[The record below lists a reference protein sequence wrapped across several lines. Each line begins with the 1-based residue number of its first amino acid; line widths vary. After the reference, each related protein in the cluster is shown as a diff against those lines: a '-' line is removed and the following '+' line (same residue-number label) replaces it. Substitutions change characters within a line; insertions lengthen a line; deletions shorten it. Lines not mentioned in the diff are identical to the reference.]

1 VIVILGPTGTGKTSL
16 ALEICK
22 STGAEII
29 SADSRQVY
37 KHMDIGT
44 GKIPGDA
51 DSSKIVWHDGYC
63 EIDKVKIWGYDLV
76 NPDQYFSAYDFA
88 DFAFNKIQDLKRE
101 GKKIVIAGGT
111 GFYID
116 VLAGRRKL
124 SGTKPDAERRKALE
138 TTPTKNLLDK
148 LKLLNSERYEIIDKN
163 NRRRIV
169 RALEVE
175 LGDSHDTPSHWK
187 LTGEKF
193 RFIGLST
200 NRSALYEKADKWVE
214 SIWQNGLIEE
224 VRKLMADYPDSD
236 KLDGFVYKSAVS
248 YINGEVEKSEA
259 ISRSKYDIH
268 AYIRRQQT
276 WFKANH
282 EIKWFD
288 ISHKNWRSEAENYAY

>member
-1 VIVILGPTGTGKTSL
+1 
-16 ALEICK
+16 
-22 STGAEII
+22 
-29 SADSRQVY
+29 
-37 KHMDIGT
+37 MDF
-44 GKIPGDA
+44 
-51 DSSKIVWHDGYC
+51 
-63 EIDKVKIWGYDLV
+63 L
-76 NPDQYFSAYDFA
+76 
-88 DFAFNKIQDLKRE
+88 
-101 GKKIVIAGGT
+101 
-111 GFYID
+111 
-116 VLAGRRKL
+116 
-124 SGTKPDAERRKALE
+124 
-138 TTPTKNLLDK
+138 
-148 LKLLNSERYEIIDKN
+148 RYELLSFLSCRQYPD
-163 NRRRIV
+163 
-169 RALEVE
+169 RAALLKDDNSKSFVK
-175 LGDSHDTPSHWK
+175 S
-187 LTGEKF
+187 KF